1 MSGSTEK
8 QLNLNSIKE
17 KRRET
22 RASNREV
29 LSISEVSWPLWKEP
43 LTSLSLPAKGGGF
56 REGTKRAE
64 CSDSC
69 LGAAQAFAR
78 SHH

>member
-1 MSGSTEK
+1 MSGSREK

-22 RASNREV
+22 RASNREL

-43 LTSLSLPAKGGGF
+43 LTSVSLPAKGGGF
-56 REGTKRAE
+56 REGTKRVE

-78 SHH
+78 GHH

>member
-1 MSGSTEK
+1 MSSSTEK

-29 LSISEVSWPLWKEP
+29 LISEISWPLWKEP

-56 REGTKRAE
+56 REGTKKVE
-64 CSDSC
+64 CPDSC

-78 SHH
+78 GHH